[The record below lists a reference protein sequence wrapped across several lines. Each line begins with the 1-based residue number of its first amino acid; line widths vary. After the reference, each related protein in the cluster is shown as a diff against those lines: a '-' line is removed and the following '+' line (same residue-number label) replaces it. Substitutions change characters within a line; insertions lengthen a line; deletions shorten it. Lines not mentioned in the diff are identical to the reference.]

1 MVSVSTALSPTV
13 TLSGLSEAVKV
24 PAGSPRGV
32 HAIRSARKS
41 NRHRGITALPRGV
54 RISDDRNRCMN
65 RSVQFCLPDSARQV
79 SLRGRHNGQVVPG
92 ICSDEKIEKR
102 VGKSGLD
109 VQAAA
114 MAAPQLPEIK
124 SLLAT
129 VELPELGP
137 GPRAGV
143 RPAAELNEAIGKIL
157 PDSTFSSRA
166 NESIR
171 AVILLW
177 HDHLEEAHA
186 IAQSIED
193 RDGSFIHAMMHRRQ
207 PDYTNAN
214 YWFRHTGAH
223 PCFPEIARR
232 ASALLE
238 AEGEKV
244 LREEIIPRGEW
255 DAFAFVDACA
265 KAERKP
271 VMDRQVRLL
280 REIQKIETEVLL
292 EYLLQVGT
300 T

>member
-1 MVSVSTALSPTV
+1 V
-13 TLSGLSEAVKV
+13 V
-24 PAGSPRGV
+24 PA
-32 HAIRSARKS
+32 
-41 NRHRGITALPRGV
+41 
-54 RISDDRNRCMN
+54 
-65 RSVQFCLPDSARQV
+65 
-79 SLRGRHNGQVVPG
+79 

-102 VGKSGLD
+102 VGKPAPHG
-109 VQAAA
+109 QAAA
-114 MAAPQLPEIK
+114 MGAPKLPEIK

-129 VELPELGP
+129 AELAELGP

-143 RPAAELNEAIGKIL
+143 RPTAELNDAIGKIL

-193 RDGSFIHAMMHRRQ
+193 RDGSFIHAIMHRRE
-207 PDYTNAN
+207 PDYGNAN

-232 ASALLE
+232 ANALLE
-238 AEGEKV
+238 TEGEKV
-244 LREEIIPRGEW
+244 LREQIIPRGQW

-265 KAERKP
+265 QVERKP
-271 VMDRQVRLL
+271 VADGQVRLL
-280 REIQKIETEVLL
+280 REIQRIETEVLL
-292 EYLLQVGT
+292 EHLLSGARR
-300 T
+300 